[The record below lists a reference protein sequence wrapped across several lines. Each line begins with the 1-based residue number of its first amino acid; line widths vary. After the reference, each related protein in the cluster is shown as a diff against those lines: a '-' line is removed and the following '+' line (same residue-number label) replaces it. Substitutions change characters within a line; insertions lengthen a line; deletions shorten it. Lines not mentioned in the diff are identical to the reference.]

1 MVPTGFF
8 LTFFPIYGRYEGVI
22 IQRKRSNFSNI
33 LSEIIK
39 MKTLRISLMALALLV
54 IASTTVY
61 AAGLAGVIVSPT
73 AGSSFAVGQ
82 TVNLQASTTNAVG
95 GVNYVWSFNDGTTS
109 RGGQNQTVAFTA
121 TGTKVIT
128 LTVGDGSGATDVKTV
143 SVTVTEIA
151 TTTTL
156 AITNV
161 QVSNITASGVTITW
175 NTNLPATSRV
185 LYDTTSHA
193 GNIDPTT
200 GGPNYGYVNST
211 TADTALVTN
220 HSVTISSLAAN
231 TKYYFRVISTN

>member
-1 MVPTGFF
+1 
-8 LTFFPIYGRYEGVI
+8 
-22 IQRKRSNFSNI
+22 
-33 LSEIIK
+33 
-39 MKTLRISLMALALLV
+39 MKTLRISLVALALLV
-54 IASTTVY
+54 LASTAAY
-61 AAGLAGVIVSPT
+61 AAGLTGAIVSPS
-73 AGSSFAVGQ
+73 AGSSFSVGQ

-143 SVTVTEIA
+143 SVTVTDA

-161 QVSNITASGVTITW
+161 QASNLTTSGVTITW
-175 NTNLPATSRV
+175 TTNLPATSRV
-185 LYDTTSHA
+185 IYDTASHA
-193 GNIDPTT
+193 GTIDPAT

-211 TADTALVTN
+211 TADSALVTS
-220 HSVTISSLAAN
+220 HSVVVSGLSAN